1 MRLIFLCLT
10 LFCSLFL
17 FSLYAQETVRSIDKT
32 TSISLLEPTD
42 FYKKNSIPLSLQQ
55 VIFKTLGNN
64 LQIRISDY
72 DRRIAE
78 AEIMVQKGIFDLILN
93 ANLSAYNNEYQQP
106 TYDNSYNEFVA
117 KEKKYGAD
125 ASLSQLILTGGVL
138 GFGYYTN
145 RYRTNSIAVDI
156 NPYYTQGG
164 RLFFRQPLLKNFGS
178 YMTLSGIRIA
188 QNSALM
194 SREAFRSMVEDQI
207 AEVTKAYWN
216 LVSAI
221 KTYEVQCLTL
231 YQAQD
236 FLRITTVSY
245 KTGVVPESD
254 VLQAKAQ
261 VAEREENVITAESA
275 IKAMEDQLQIFMN
288 IPRADK
294 EWEQFYLPTDEP
306 DVHEIPLD
314 ANSFI
319 ETAFNSRPDYMQMQ
333 IDLKNKQIARN
344 VARNRR
350 LPELNLT
357 GSAGRSGLGESHSDA
372 WHELNTY
379 DYHNYEVGLELEF
392 PLQNRAARYRYKQAI
407 LQFEKSELTLKNL
420 ENLIIL
426 EIRNAVRN
434 IQTDLKHVTATQS
447 TVEAEKA
454 KLDSESQRYRV
465 GLSTS
470 FNVLT
475 FQKDYAEGLMHLIQS
490 KISFNQ
496 DLIEL
501 ERAKGTLLSKFGINH
516 VPSVDLTLEPVSLKN
531 VQE

>member
-1 MRLIFLCLT
+1 MRLIYFYVT
-10 LFCSLFL
+10 LFCSLFT
-17 FSLYAQETVRSIDKT
+17 FSLYAQETVKSFDKT
-32 TSISLLEPTD
+32 TSTSLLEPAD
-42 FYKKNSIPLSLQQ
+42 FYKKNSIPLSLKQ
-55 VIFKTLGNN
+55 VIVKTLGNN

-78 AEIMVQKGIFDLILN
+78 AEIMVQKGIFDLMLGT
-93 ANLSAYNNEYQQP
+93 NLSAYNNEYQQP
-106 TYDNSYNEFVA
+106 VYDANHHIFVA
-117 KEKKYGAD
+117 QDKKYGAD
-125 ASLSQLILTGGVL
+125 ATLSQLVPTGGVL
-138 GFGYYTN
+138 GFEYYTN
-145 RYRTNSIAVDI
+145 RFRTNSLAVSI
-156 NPYYTQGG
+156 SPYYTQGG
-164 RLFFRQPLLKNFGS
+164 ILFFRQPLLKNFGS
-178 YMTLSGIRIA
+178 YVTLSGIRIA
-188 QNSALM
+188 RNSALM
-194 SREAFRSMVEDQI
+194 SREAFRSMVQDQI

-221 KTYEVQCLTL
+221 KTYEVQRLTL

-275 IKAMEDQLQIFMN
+275 IKAMEDQLKIFMN

-319 ETAFNSRPDYMQMQ
+319 ETAFNFRPDYMQAQ

-344 VARNRR
+344 VAKNHR
-350 LPELNLT
+350 LPDLNLT
-357 GSAGRSGLGESHSDA
+357 GSAGRSGLGDSHSDA

-379 DYHNYEVGLELEF
+379 DYHNYAVGLELEF
-392 PLQNRAARYRYKQAI
+392 PLQNRAARYRYKQSI
-407 LQFEKSELTLKNL
+407 LQYEKSELTLKNL
-420 ENLIIL
+420 ENSIIL

-434 IQTDLKHVTATQS
+434 IQTDIKSLAAAQS

-496 DLIEL
+496 DVIEL
-501 ERAKGTLLSKFGINH
+501 ERAKGTLLSKFGINQ